1 MMLKKLI
8 PAAALLALAGAAQA
22 QVTIYGLVDLSY
34 GKNETLGD
42 TKATLHSGGDD
53 GSSQGNSAT
62 KVGIKGSMDV
72 GSGFKANFKLETAGI
87 TMDGK
92 VGTPGYYDDVKKEN
106 VPADPFFNRA
116 AWAGLSGSFGE
127 VRVGRQDSVVFQS
140 SIGFDLNGAS
150 NAACASCNAGIAGG
164 ILGKGRYSRQIQ
176 YIAPTVNGLTAQVGY
191 AAIDTDVSGSKAA
204 AAFGV
209 TYAAGPLALGA
220 ASEASRV
227 EGGNSSSM
235 VAGSYDFGAAK
246 LAVSYSPTKDAKGT
260 MFGVTAPVAGFTVGM
275 QYAKNSD
282 TSAKGTEFFVNKEVL
297 KNTYAYADYGTK
309 KETGK
314 DTKTV
319 YAIGAIYTF

>member
-34 GKNETLGD
+34 GKNETLGNA
-42 TKATLHSGGDD
+42 KATLHSGGDD
-53 GSSQGNSAT
+53 GSSQGNSTT
-62 KVGIKGSMDV
+62 KVGIKGSTDV

-92 VGTPGYYDDVKKEN
+92 VGSEG
-106 VPADPFFNRA
+106 DPFFNRA

-150 NAACASCNAGIAGG
+150 NAACATCNAGIAGG

-176 YIAPTVNGLTAQVGY
+176 YIAPTVNGITAQVGY
-191 AAIDTDVSGSKAA
+191 ATIDTTVANSKAA
-204 AAFGV
+204 AALGV
-209 TYAAGPLALGA
+209 TYAAGPLALAA

-282 TSAKGTEFFVNKEVL
+282 TSAKGAEFFVNKEVL
-297 KNTYAYADYGTK
+297 KNTYAYVDYGTK

-314 DTKTV
+314 DTKSV

>member
-34 GKNETLGD
+34 GKNEALGD

-53 GSSQGNSAT
+53 DSSQGNSAT
-62 KVGIKGSMDV
+62 RVGIKGSTDV

-87 TMDGK
+87 SMDGK
-92 VGTPGYYDDVKKEN
+92 VGTAPDT
-106 VPADPFFNRA
+106 PFFSRA

-140 SIGFDLNGAS
+140 AIGFDLNGAS

-176 YIAPTVNGLTAQVGY
+176 YIAPTLNGITAQVGY
-191 AAIDTDVSGSKAA
+191 ATIDTTVADSKAA
-204 AAFGV
+204 AALGV
-209 TYAAGPLALGA
+209 TYAAGPLALAA

-227 EGGNSSSM
+227 EGGNNSSM
-235 VAGSYDFGAAK
+235 VAGSYDFGVAK

-260 MFGVTAPVAGFTVGM
+260 IFGVTAPVAGFTVGM

-314 DTKTV
+314 DTKTA